1 MAHRIKAVQKAK
13 VSPTGNSKV
22 YLIKCQVLVY
32 TFHTHTH
39 TYICEVHYMVVRKS
53 MNLLQNFSYCDP
65 LAGFYIMMVGKI

>member
-22 YLIKCQVLVY
+22 YLKKCQVLVY

-39 TYICEVHYMVVRKS
+39 THTHIH
-53 MNLLQNFSYCDP
+53 L
-65 LAGFYIMMVGKI
+65 